1 MLRLYQCIGT
11 QRLASESRSFLW
23 FIEQVASPASTL
35 ISPWPLSAQKSPLQA
50 GPRWRGKWRP
60 QGGIGLGGGELH
72 LNGTHWSSLLIQ
84 RKDRVPNGNV
94 CTIQRLCAASLDR
107 FDVGGQWA
115 LTLNPRPTPTG
126 QYPDSCDPSEWN
138 WVGRPLYRPCD
149 NLLCFM
155 PGWQS

>member
-1 MLRLYQCIGT
+1 MYRNAATGFGESELFVVHGASCVTGIDLDIT
-11 QRLASESRSFLW
+11 LAPVSSKE
-23 FIEQVASPASTL
+23 
-35 ISPWPLSAQKSPLQA
+35 PLQA